1 MKTRIFTLLMA
12 FLTMVGNA
20 VWGQETVSI
29 SSETELREF
38 AEKVNS
44 NTDKNV
50 SWNVTLGGN
59 IDLAGSEENEWTPIG
74 TDKNPFRGTFDGGG
88 FTISGLY
95 IDNGAEDDIYY
106 NGLFGY
112 TASAEIKNLTVE
124 GEITA
129 VGFVGGI
136 CGYADG
142 GNYGLIENCHSNVS
156 ITVNEYKA
164 SDYTN
169 PGGSQSQY
177 IGAVGGIC
185 GYAYASLSKCSNHG
199 DITIGISNIS
209 VTSGFTDLPIG
220 GLCGVKAQT
229 IPKIISVND
238 CYNAGDITVK
248 GSDNTCTFQIGGI
261 LGVATSVALENCYN
275 VGSIQ
280 TSELN
285 ISNGTIEGL
294 TLTNSV
300 EVGGIVGI
308 QYGHSETWKALL
320 KYCYNTGIL
329 TTSSGQNCGAICG
342 NNNLEIIIGGSSI
355 ATQNAGTI
363 ENAYYS
369 QSTLSAIGKNGD
381 GATTNVES
389 KDNSAF
395 ESGEVAWLLRDA
407 GFGQNLQDDNIT
419 SPTLLA
425 FTPNVTVY
433 KLTLEQ
439 DSKQTEQY
447 ANSGYLNLPELEENA
462 GWYDNDGNLYT
473 SESAISEDI
482 TLYAQKKTAHTI
494 TIVDTEGGTVASD
507 KTTAIVGET
516 ITLTVTTDEGYT
528 FGGLSV
534 MGTEAIE
541 TTLTSENAYT
551 FTMPDADVTVTA
563 QFTKN
568 EEPTDPDEGD
578 DEQGGIVPDAPK
590 YYNIYEDEICE
601 GVTVEFSRDVVKEG
615 QSVLVKIT
623 VDEEFDASDLALK
636 FKRSLFGYWEDL
648 TLTPTENPN
657 EYIIENIYTDIYVR
671 AEGAVPTGIEEV
683 ESAKV
688 YTKDGSIYVYTPTE
702 EQVTIIS
709 ISGAVLKNDQQIGL
723 RQYTGLQ
730 RGIYIICIDEA
741 RFKVRL

>member
-1 MKTRIFTLLMA
+1 MKTRIFTLLVA

-44 NTDKNV
+44 NTDENV
-50 SWNVTLGGN
+50 SWNVTLGRN

-112 TASAEIKNLTVE
+112 TINAEIKNLTVE

-136 CGYADG
+136 CGYATGNDG
-142 GNYGLIENCHSNVS
+142 RIENCHSN
-156 ITVNEYKA
+156 IAINVNEYVTVA
-164 SDYTN
+164 TDLSAGDEL
-169 PGGSQSQY
+169 
-177 IGAVGGIC
+177 GAIGGIC
-185 GYAYASLSKCSNHG
+185 GQNTTGHLLSKCSNQG
-199 DITIGISNIS
+199 DITANISNINS
-209 VTSGFTDLPIG
+209 ASLALGLEIG
-220 GLCGVKAQT
+220 GICGE
-229 IPKIISVND
+229 IISLGIDESIKN
-238 CYNAGDITVK
+238 CYNEGNIEVK
-248 GSDNTCTFQIGGI
+248 GSNNGYEFSIGGI
-261 LGVATSVALENCYN
+261 CGKSAAIIIESCYN
-275 VGSIQ
+275 IGSIS
-280 TSELN
+280 TKELT
-285 ISNGTIEGL
+285 INGGC
-294 TLTNSV
+294 SV
-300 EVGGIVGI
+300 NVGGITGV
-308 QYGHSETWKALL
+308 QYGQNVGTPHPAII
-320 KYCYNTGIL
+320 KYCYNTGSLQIGD
-329 TTSSGQNCGAICG
+329 SQIGGIICG
-342 NNNLEIIIGGSSI
+342 NNNFEITTQGGSI
-355 ATQNAGTI
+355 PMGTNGQI
-363 ENAYYS
+363 ENTYYTS
-369 QSTLSAIGKNGD
+369 PSTLSAIGKNGD

-389 KDNSAF
+389 KDESAF
-395 ESGEVAWLLRDA
+395 QSGEVAWLLRDA

-433 KLTLEQ
+433 KLTLNYESY
-439 DSKQTEQY
+439 DETAAAEQY

-494 TIVDTEGGTVASD
+494 TITDTEGGTVASD

-541 TTLTSENAYT
+541 TTLTGENIYT

-590 YYNIYEDEICE
+590 YYNIYEEEICE

-615 QSVLVKIT
+615 QSVLVTVT
-623 VDEEFDASDLALK
+623 VDEEFDASDLTLK
-636 FKRSLFGYWEDL
+636 FKRALFGYWEDL

-671 AEGAVPTGIEEV
+671 AEGAVPTGIEDIEG
-683 ESAKV
+683 AKV
-688 YTKDGSIYVYTPTE
+688 YTKDGSIYVQTPKQ
-702 EQVTIIS
+702 EQVQIIS
-709 ISGAVLKNDQQIGL
+709 ISGAIMRNETQVGLK
-723 RQYTGLQ
+723 QYTGLQ

>member
-1 MKTRIFTLLMA
+1 M
-12 FLTMVGNA
+12 
-20 VWGQETVSI
+20 
-29 SSETELREF
+29 
-38 AEKVNS
+38 
-44 NTDKNV
+44 
-50 SWNVTLGGN
+50 
-59 IDLAGSEENEWTPIG
+59 
-74 TDKNPFRGTFDGGG
+74 
-88 FTISGLY
+88 
-95 IDNGAEDDIYY
+95 
-106 NGLFGY
+106 
-112 TASAEIKNLTVE
+112 
-124 GEITA
+124 
-129 VGFVGGI
+129 
-136 CGYADG
+136 
-142 GNYGLIENCHSNVS
+142 
-156 ITVNEYKA
+156 
-164 SDYTN
+164 
-169 PGGSQSQY
+169 
-177 IGAVGGIC
+177 
-185 GYAYASLSKCSNHG
+185 
-199 DITIGISNIS
+199 
-209 VTSGFTDLPIG
+209 
-220 GLCGVKAQT
+220 
-229 IPKIISVND
+229 
-238 CYNAGDITVK
+238 
-248 GSDNTCTFQIGGI
+248 
-261 LGVATSVALENCYN
+261 GVATSVALENCYN

-308 QYGHSETWKALL
+308 QYGHSETWNALL

-342 NNNLEIIIGGSSI
+342 NNNLEIIIGGNSI

-425 FTPNVTVY
+425 FTPNATVY
-433 KLTLEQ
+433 KLTLNYESY
-439 DSKQTEQY
+439 DETTAAEQY

-462 GWYDNDGNLYT
+462 GWYDGEGNLYT

-482 TLYAQKKTAHTI
+482 TLYAQKKTARTI
-494 TIVDTEGGTVASD
+494 TIVDTDGGTVASD

-516 ITLTVTTDEGYT
+516 ITLTVTPDEGYT

-541 TTLTSENAYT
+541 TTLTGENIYT

-563 QFTKN
+563 QFTKD

-615 QSVLVKIT
+615 QSVLVTVT
-623 VDEEFDASDLALK
+623 VDEEFDATKMALK

-671 AEGAVPTGIEEV
+671 AEGAVPTGIE
-683 ESAKV
+683 SIDGAKV
-688 YTKDGSIYVYTPTE
+688 YTKDGSIYVQTPKQ
-702 EQVTIIS
+702 EQVQIIS
-709 ISGAVLKNDQQIGL
+709 ASGAVLKNEQQVGL
-723 RQYTGLQ
+723 KQYTGLQ